1 MPRFQFDTPNGT
13 FEVEAPDQDTAIN
26 ALKGMNAPAGPAPMQ
41 GPPASAATVSPDIA
55 NAADAY
61 QKVRGNGAFAA
72 ATDAGATGIPFS
84 DELYSA
90 LAAVPNAAI
99 SAAQGQGFHPV
110 DEYNRSQAL
119 QAELQRRNQERHP
132 VASTVGAIA
141 GGIGATAP
149 VSAAGYSLLNG
160 AKATLPSLMGR
171 GAAEG
176 AAYGGLYG
184 AGEGS
189 GLQERAT
196 NAVKG
201 ALSGGAVGG
210 ALGAVGSIG
219 ARGAVPAAPTADDVA
234 SQAQALYRAS
244 EAQGVTFKPQAVQRL
259 AGNLK
264 IAAGRI
270 NDRLRPMTAGFM
282 DDIDAMSNGNM
293 SLEAFDEF
301 RKSLNQSIR
310 KAMPDDAR
318 TLGYM
323 KQMADNFADNIAPT
337 EMTGG
342 AQGID
347 LLNQARQMWSRA
359 KKADVIERIMDV
371 ADVQT
376 GQYTQSGLANTIT
389 KEMRGLYKQIAK
401 GKAQQAWTPEETA
414 LIRQMAKGG
423 SSSQMVNLFAKFAP
437 RGVVSI
443 IGGQAA
449 GSAIPGIGNVAV
461 PLLGH
466 VAGNMAD
473 RGAIQAAQTLR
484 AGAATGTLPQ
494 VPLLSDARRKAIE
507 ALIRGSSQR
516 LPAYTSQ

>member
-1 MPRFQFDTPNGT
+1 MDA
-13 FEVEAPDQDTAIN
+13 VELQKQQALAIAQAQAAARAKAN
-26 ALKGMNAPAGPAPMQ
+26 AGLPAGAAPMQ

-55 NAADAY
+55 AAADAY

-72 ATDAGATGIPFS
+72 ATDAGASGIPFS

-90 LAAVPNAAI
+90 LSALPNAAI
-99 SAAQGQGFHPV
+99 SAVEGKGFHPV
-110 DEYNRSQAL
+110 DEYNRSQAI
-119 QAELQRRNQERHP
+119 QAELQRRNQEQHP
-132 VASTVGAIA
+132 VASTLGAIA

-171 GAAEG
+171 GAVEG

-184 AGEGS
+184 AGEGN
-189 GLQERAT
+189 GLEDRLW
-196 NAVKG
+196 NAAKG
-201 ALSGGAVGG
+201 AGFGAATGG
-210 ALGAVGSIG
+210 ALGAVGRIG

-234 SQAQALYRAS
+234 AQSRALYDAS

-259 AGNLK
+259 SANLK
-264 IAAGRI
+264 LAAGRL

-282 DDIDAMSNGNM
+282 DDIDAMSNGQM

-301 RKSLNQSIR
+301 RKSLNQSIQ

-318 TLGYM
+318 TLNAM
-323 KQMADNFADNIAPT
+323 KKMADGFADNISPT
-337 EMTGG
+337 EITGG
-342 AQGID
+342 IQGID
-347 LLNQARQMWSRA
+347 LLNQARQLWARS
-359 KKADVIERIMDV
+359 KKAETIERIMDL

-376 GQYTQSGLANTIT
+376 GQYTQSGMANTIT
-389 KEMRGLYKQIAK
+389 REMRGLYKQIAK
-401 GKAQQAWTPEETA
+401 GKAAQAWTPEETA

-423 SSSQMVNLFAKFAP
+423 SSSQIVNLFSKFAP

-443 IGGQAA
+443 TAGQAL
-449 GSAIPGIGNVAV
+449 GSALPGVGNVAV

-466 VAGNMAD
+466 AAGNAAD
-473 RGAIQAAQTLR
+473 RAAIQAAQTLR

-507 ALIRGSSQR
+507 ALIRGSAPT
-516 LPAYTSQ
+516 LPAYTSR